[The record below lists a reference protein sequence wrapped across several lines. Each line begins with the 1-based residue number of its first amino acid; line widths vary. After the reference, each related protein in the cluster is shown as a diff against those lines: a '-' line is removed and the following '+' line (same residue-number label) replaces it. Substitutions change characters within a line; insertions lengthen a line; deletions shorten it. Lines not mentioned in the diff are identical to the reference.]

1 MEHLSAILEATRH
14 LATPLLA
21 IDETAMT
28 RNIGRLQRDC
38 DAAGV
43 ALRPHIKTHKSA
55 EIARRQLDA
64 GAVGV
69 TVATL
74 SEAVAL
80 GEAGCET
87 DVYVSTPIFFDAPKQ
102 ALLERSLELH
112 PRITLTVDGTAV
124 ADSVVAA
131 APSEVGVMVE
141 VDSGLRR
148 TGVSP
153 DDVAD
158 LVGLVGDRFRG
169 FATHG
174 GHGYRPGGAEAA
186 GSDERATLDAA
197 RTALGRPVPVL
208 SAGSTPTAPF
218 ALGPPVTEL
227 RPGTYVFGDHQQV
240 VLGACRPEDLAAVVV
255 STVIHVSEDRFVI
268 DAGAKA
274 LSKDRAEWL
283 ESYGH
288 VVGHPDAVIDRLND
302 NHGMIEGSG
311 PVAVG
316 DRVMVVPNHICP
328 VVDLFDEMV
337 VVGETLRSVRVDL
350 RGRLG

>member
-1 MEHLSAILEATRH
+1 MEHFEALVDATRH

-21 IDETAMT
+21 IDEPVMM
-28 RNIGRLQRDC
+28 RNIARQQADC
-38 DAAGV
+38 DAAGI

-80 GEAGCET
+80 GEAGCVA
-87 DVYVSTPIFFDAPKQ
+87 DVYVSTPVFLDAPKQ
-102 ALLERSLELH
+102 ALLERATELH
-112 PRITLTVDGTAV
+112 RGVTLTADGTEV
-124 ADSVVAA
+124 ADSVSRS
-131 APSEVGVMVE
+131 APSGVGVMVE
-141 VDSGLRR
+141 VDCGLRR
-148 TGVSP
+148 TGAPPENV
-153 DDVAD
+153 VAI
-158 LVGLVGDRFRG
+158 VELVGDRFRG

-186 GSDERATLDAA
+186 GADERAGLAAA
-197 RTALGRPVPVL
+197 REALDRPVSVL
-208 SAGSTPTAPF
+208 SAGSTPTAPH

-227 RPGTYVFGDHQQV
+227 RPGTYVFGDHQQLT
-240 VLGACRPEDLAAVVV
+240 LGACRPEDLAAAVV
-255 STVIHVSEDRFVI
+255 STVIHVAADRFVI

-288 VVGHPDAVIDRLND
+288 VVGHEDAVIAGLND
-302 NHGMIEGSG
+302 NHGMVEGIG
-311 PVAVG
+311 PLVG
-316 DRVMVVPNHICP
+316 DRVAVVPNHICP
-328 VVDLFDEMV
+328 VVNLFDEMV
-337 VVGETLRSVRVDL
+337 LVSERVRSLRVDL

>member
-1 MEHLSAILEATRH
+1 MKHFEELADPTEH
-14 LATPLLA
+14 LATPFLV
-21 IDETAMT
+21 IDEATMM
-28 RNIGRLQRDC
+28 RNITRLQAEC
-38 DAAGV
+38 DAAGI

-55 EIARRQLDA
+55 ELARLQLDA

-80 GEAGCET
+80 GEAGCAT
-87 DVYVSTPIFFDAPKQ
+87 DVYVSTPVFLDVPKRT
-102 ALLERSLELH
+102 LLERAVELH
-112 PRITLTVDGTAV
+112 SAVTLTVDGTTV
-124 ADSVVAA
+124 AGSISGA
-131 APSEVGVMVE
+131 APSGVGVMVE
-141 VDSGLRR
+141 VDCGLRR
-148 TGVSP
+148 TGSP
-153 DDVAD
+153 VAEVVD
-158 LVGLVGDRFRG
+158 LVELVGDRFRG

-186 GSDERATLDAA
+186 GMDE
-197 RTALGRPVPVL
+197 RTALAAAQAALGSQVPVL
-208 SAGSTPTAPF
+208 SAGSTPTAPH
-218 ALGPPVTEL
+218 AMGPPVTEL

-255 STVIHVSEDRFVI
+255 STVIHVSSNRFVI

-274 LSKDRAEWL
+274 LSKDRPEWL

-288 VVGHPDAVIDRLND
+288 IVGGADAVIDRLND
-302 NHGMIEGSG
+302 NHGMVEGRS

-316 DRVMVVPNHICP
+316 ERVMVVPNHICP
-328 VVDLFDEMV
+328 VVNLFDEMV
-337 VVGETLRSVRVDL
+337 LVGTELRTVPVDL